1 MFPEKMG
8 GIERV
13 VFNLVLTK
21 LGFWEMQRERER
33 ERERERSRLGIQK
46 VSPTVFPLAS
56 KHS

>member
-33 ERERERSRLGIQK
+33 ERERSRLGIQK

>member
-1 MFPEKMG
+1 MG

-33 ERERERSRLGIQK
+33 EREREEQIGNSKSFADR
-46 VSPTVFPLAS
+46 FPARI
-56 KHS
+56 